1 MIELYKTIRDDLV
14 NEMYDKNIPLEDIA
28 DYLDISL
35 DDLVKYLKLE
45 KTDYLVYKNI
55 TIPILVFS
63 ITNTNEY
70 CNTQF

>member
-55 TIPILVFS
+55 HKYVE
-63 ITNTNEY
+63 NN
-70 CNTQF
+70 

>member
-14 NEMYDKNIPLEDIA
+14 NNIYDKNIPLEDIA

-35 DDLVKYLKLE
+35 GDLVKYLKLE

-55 TIPILVFS
+55 YKYVE
-63 ITNTNEY
+63 NN
-70 CNTQF
+70 